1 MQFTELLFSLKS
13 KSTYNID
20 WFWANHLRGFLGM
33 KLKRTFC
40 IQKGTPCPKCML
52 QATCPYFQMFEM
64 EDKNW
69 RISPP
74 EKMQLKQGD
83 HFSFKIILWS
93 KSLNYVLHIIKVMEY
108 FKTDRFEMVSVKNF
122 DQTLYENRKIL
133 SNKIQIKNTK
143 NISLPQNNNFILHL
157 RTPLRVKKSKKLV
170 TQIDNKNIGG
180 IFGIKSSENIEVIKI
195 FERWIDFQ
203 RFSHRQKTSM
213 RMGGLIGTYKL
224 SDPKGQLTS
233 HLASGQVLGLGKA
246 RTFGFG
252 DIYIQDIHIQDI
264 QTLKKG
270 A

>member
-13 KSTYNID
+13 NSTYNID

-40 IQKGTPCPKCML
+40 IQKGTPCSKCML
-52 QATCPYFQMFEM
+52 QATCPYFQMYEV

-93 KSLNYVLHIIKVMEY
+93 QAVNYALHIVKVMEY
-108 FKTDRFEMVSVKNF
+108 FKTEKFQMVSVKNF
-122 DQTLYENRKIL
+122 DQNIYKNGKIL
-133 SNKIQIKNTK
+133 SNKIQTKNTK
-143 NISLPQNNNFILHL
+143 DISVPVKDNFILHL
-157 RTPLRVKKSKKLV
+157 RTPLRIKKSKKLV
-170 TQIDNKNIGG
+170 TQIDNKNIAN
-180 IFGIKSSENIEVIKI
+180 IFGIKSSENIEVMKV

-213 RMGGLIGTYKL
+213 RMGGLIGKYEL
-224 SDPKGQLTS
+224 FDPAGHLTS
-233 HLASGQVLGLGKA
+233 HLTTGQVLGLGKA

-252 DIYIQDIHIQDI
+252 DIHIHDI
-264 QTLKKG
+264 QILKEG